1 MNEFTAKELIMSLA
15 CPFLSLLWGIFRF
28 LDAMIGSE
36 TGFAEYF
43 SDISAAAVI
52 VLAAIF
58 LGGALSALLTFFLKI
73 HTERFL
79 KIRLIITAAAISII
93 VIFWFAVYNVMLC
106 ELLCA
111 IVGILAAT
119 FSIVLSLTRSNAA
132 ERAVIILS
140 DPVVYVTLFYIS
152 RFVTDIIPSQEY
164 TFFSF

>member
-1 MNEFTAKELIMSLA
+1 MNEFTPKELLMSLA

-28 LDAMIGSE
+28 LDAIIGSE

-43 SDISAAAVI
+43 SGFGAAAVI

-58 LGGALSALLTFFLKI
+58 LGGSLSAFLTFFLKI

-79 KIRLIITAAAISII
+79 KIRLIIIAATISII
-93 VIFWFAVYNVMLC
+93 VIFWFAVYNVILC
-106 ELLCA
+106 EILCA

-119 FSIVLSLTRSNAA
+119 ASIVLSLTRANAA
-132 ERAVIILS
+132 ERAVVILS
-140 DPVVYVTLFYIS
+140 DPVVYITLFYIS
-152 RFVTDIIPSQEY
+152 RFVTDIISSQKH